1 MEQGLNILLT
11 IGALIGASV
20 GLYKIFAWIRYK
32 YHTVNKAKN
41 PAAIVSA
48 AAIAGGRPSLAQRKD
63 ATEAEALNLHSELD
77 RYLDE
82 IAKQAEE
89 EDLRKQL
96 VSVALTKKR
105 IRTTSALKAD
115 MQERADAAGPETT
128 FIYLK
133 EAELNQMK
141 KAKALREAEAVIDP
155 K

>member
-1 MEQGLNILLT
+1 MQDGFNILLT
-11 IGALIGASV
+11 IASV
-20 GLYKIFAWIRYK
+20 VAAIFLAWRGIAWAQYKWWRA
-32 YHTVNKAKN
+32 NKAKT
-41 PAAIVSA
+41 PASVVTA
-48 AAIAGGRPSLAQRKD
+48 AFVAGGQTTLAQRKD

-89 EDLRKQL
+89 EDFRKQL

-133 EAELNQMK
+133 EAELEQMK
-141 KAKALREAEAVIDP
+141 KAKALKDAAPP
-155 K
+155 KV

>member
-1 MEQGLNILLT
+1 MEQGINILLT
-11 IGALIGASV
+11 IGALIGAV
-20 GLYKIFAWIRYK
+20 IGIWKLYSWAIYRWY
-32 YHTVNKAKN
+32 TVNKAKS
-41 PAAIVSA
+41 PSKVIEAKA
-48 AAIAGGRPSLAQRKD
+48 AAGGSMSTLAQRKD

-77 RYLDE
+77 RYLEE

-115 MQERADAAGPETT
+115 MQERADAAGPMTT
-128 FIYLK
+128 FIAMT
-133 EAELNQMK
+133 EAELTRLK
-141 KAKALREAEAVIDP
+141 KAKAAMDAETTVP

>member
-11 IGALIGASV
+11 IGALIGASI
-20 GLYKIFAWIRYK
+20 GIYKLYAWLRYK

-41 PAAIVSA
+41 PASVVA
-48 AAIAGGRPSLAQRKD
+48 AAVFAGGKPTLAQRKD
-63 ATEAEALNLHSELD
+63 ATQAEALNLHTELD

-89 EDLRKQL
+89 EELRKQL
-96 VSVALTKKR
+96 ETVALTKRR

-115 MQERADAAGPETT
+115 MQERRDVAGPMTT
-128 FIYLK
+128 FIAMT
-133 EAELNQMK
+133 EAELARLK
-141 KAKALREAEAVIDP
+141 KAKAAMEAEVADP